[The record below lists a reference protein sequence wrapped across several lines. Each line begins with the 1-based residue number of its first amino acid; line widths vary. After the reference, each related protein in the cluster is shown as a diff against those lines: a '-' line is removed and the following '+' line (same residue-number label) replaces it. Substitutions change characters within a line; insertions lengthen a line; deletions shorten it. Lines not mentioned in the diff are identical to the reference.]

1 MFSLHLT
8 LLQQNEGYKFA
19 LMAVARDNGS
29 EPMSSRVRVMINVA
43 SSKIKPPFFTDI
55 PEPVSLPENYTSYK
69 TPIATLAAHSNI
81 AAPDLYF
88 ELVKGQ
94 TEQTNSDETF
104 RINERGNSV
113 DIHAAKALDYEK
125 VTQYILTVR
134 VKNEAGVAAETVL
147 TVNVEDVNDEIPT
160 FMAVDGGSVLENS
173 ASNTFVL
180 RVQATDRD
188 ATYPN
193 NW

>member
-1 MFSLHLT
+1 
-8 LLQQNEGYKFA
+8 
-19 LMAVARDNGS
+19 MAVARDNGQNS
-29 EPMSSRVRVMINVA
+29 MSSRVRVVINVA
-43 SSKIKPPFFTDI
+43 SSKIKPPFFTEI
-55 PEPVSLPENYTSYK
+55 PDTIHIPENYTSYK
-69 TPIATLAAHSNI
+69 TPITTLTARSNI

-104 RINERGNSV
+104 RINERGNSTDIV
-113 DIHAAKALDYEK
+113 DIHVAKALDYEK

-134 VKNEAGVAAETVL
+134 VKNEAGVAAETVV
-147 TVNVEDVNDEIPT
+147 TVNIDDVNDEIPT

-173 ASNTFVL
+173 APNTFVL
-180 RVQATDRD
+180 KVQATDKD